1 MVPNKNNYM
10 KKYPKYII
18 LPSIMLIYFI
28 VMTIFMTKENG
39 WKLPEDFWKICSME
53 VVIIVALFFSLRYL
67 HKRRNS

>member
-1 MVPNKNNYM
+1 M

-28 VMTIFMTKENG
+28 VMTIFMTRENG
-39 WKLPEDFWKICSME
+39 WKLPEDFWKIFSME